1 MGIIAMKMNNFGY
14 LIKEGIRS
22 IFSHGLMSFASV
34 CVTVACMIIVGSFS
48 ILMYNLNIMVQEL
61 NQTNE
66 VICYVDSAYT
76 DAEAKSVHSRI
87 NMIDNVFRAD
97 YISREQALEEFVADH
112 DNDAAFQGVDP
123 QDLRHRIVVVL
134 EDNSRMEETVA
145 LLEQVDGVAMIDAEF
160 ELAEGF
166 TTISSVLGLVSTGI
180 IVILLIVSLLII
192 SNTVRLAMFD
202 RKNEIAI
209 MKMVG
214 ATNGFIRF
222 PFVVQGFFLGI
233 IGAALAFGVEWFLYD
248 GLVKK
253 INEVDALGLFNFV
266 PFNELLLPMVI
277 VFGAAG
283 LFVGIFG
290 SISAIRKFMDV

>member
-1 MGIIAMKMNNFGY
+1 MKMNNIGY
-14 LIKEGIRS
+14 LIKEGVRS

-48 ILMYNLNIMVQEL
+48 ILMYNLSIMVQEL

-66 VICYVDSAYT
+66 VICYVDSVYT

-97 YISREQALEEFVADH
+97 YVSREQALEEFIEDH
-112 DNDAAFQGVDP
+112 DNDSAFQGVDP

-145 LLEQVDGVAMIDAEF
+145 MLEQVDGVAMIDAEF

-180 IVILLIVSLLII
+180 IAILLIVSLLII
-192 SNTVRLAMFD
+192 SNTVKLAMYD

-222 PFVVQGFFLGI
+222 PFMVQGFFLGI

-253 INEVDALGLFNFV
+253 ITEVDALGLFNFV
-266 PFNELLLPMVI
+266 PFQELLLPMVL
-277 VFGAAG
+277 VFAAAG
-283 LFVGIFG
+283 LFVGVFG

>member
-1 MGIIAMKMNNFGY
+1 MKMNNFGY
-14 LIKEGIRS
+14 LLKEGVRS

-48 ILMYNLNIMVQEL
+48 ILMYNLHIMVEDL

-76 DAEAKSVHSRI
+76 DAEAKSVHSKI

-97 YISREQALEEFVADH
+97 YVSREQALENFVEDH
-112 DNDAAFQGVDP
+112 DNDAAFQGIDP

-134 EDNSRMEETVA
+134 EDNSRMKETVD

-166 TTISSVLGLVSTGI
+166 TTISNVLGLVSTGI
-180 IVILLIVSLLII
+180 IAILLIVSLLII
-192 SNTVRLAMFD
+192 SNTVKLAMYD

-233 IGAALAFGVEWFLYD
+233 LGAGLAFLAEWLLYD

-253 INEVDALGLFNFV
+253 IAQVDALGLFNFV
-266 PFNELLLPMVI
+266 PFQQLLVPMIV

>member
-1 MGIIAMKMNNFGY
+1 MKMNNIGY
-14 LIKEGIRS
+14 LIKEGVRS

-66 VICYVDSAYT
+66 VICYVDSVYT

-97 YISREQALEEFVADH
+97 YVSREQALEEFIEDH
-112 DNDAAFQGVDP
+112 DNDSAFQGVDP

-145 LLEQVDGVAMIDAEF
+145 MLEQVDGVAMIDAEF

-180 IVILLIVSLLII
+180 IAILLIVSLLII
-192 SNTVRLAMFD
+192 SNTVKLAMYD

-222 PFVVQGFFLGI
+222 PFMVQGFFLGI

-253 INEVDALGLFNFV
+253 ITEVDALGLFNFV
-266 PFNELLLPMVI
+266 PFQELLLPMVL
-277 VFGAAG
+277 VFAAAG

>member
-1 MGIIAMKMNNFGY
+1 MKMNNLGY
-14 LIKEGIRS
+14 LLKEGVRS

-34 CVTVACMIIVGSFS
+34 CVTVACLIIVGSFS
-48 ILMYNLNIMVQEL
+48 ILMYNLNLMVEDL

-66 VICYVDSAYT
+66 VICYVDSIYT

-97 YISREQALEEFVADH
+97 YVSREQALQNFVEDH
-112 DNDAAFQGVDP
+112 NNDAAFQGVDP
-123 QDLRHRIVVVL
+123 MDLRHRIVVIL
-134 EDNSRMEETVA
+134 EDNSKMKETVA
-145 LLEQVDGVAMIDAEF
+145 LLEQVEGVAMIDAEF

-180 IVILLIVSLLII
+180 IAVLLVVSLLII
-192 SNTVRLAMFD
+192 SNTVKLAMYD

-214 ATNGFIRF
+214 ATNSFIRF

-233 IGAALAFGVEWFLYD
+233 LGAALAFGAEWFLYD

-253 INEVDALGLFNFV
+253 IAQVDALGLFSFV
-266 PFNELLLPMVI
+266 PFDQLLVPMVV

-283 LFVGIFG
+283 LFVGVFG

>member
-1 MGIIAMKMNNFGY
+1 MKMNNLGY
-14 LIKEGIRS
+14 LMKEGIRS

-34 CVTVACMIIVGSFS
+34 CVTVACLIIVGSFS
-48 ILMYNLNIMVQEL
+48 ILMYNLHLMVEDL

-76 DAEAKSVHSRI
+76 NQEALSVHSKV
-87 NMIDNVFRAD
+87 NLIDNVFQAN
-97 YISREQALEEFVADH
+97 YVSREEALKNFVEDH

-134 EDNSRMEETVA
+134 EDNSRMKETVA
-145 LLEQVDGVAMIDAEF
+145 RLEKVDGVVMVDAEF

-192 SNTVRLAMFD
+192 SNTVKLAMYD

-222 PFVVQGFFLGI
+222 PFMVQGFFLGI
-233 IGAALAFGVEWFLYD
+233 IGAALAFGCEWFLYD
-248 GLVKK
+248 GLVTN
-253 INEVDALGLFNFV
+253 IAEVDALGLFNFV
-266 PFNELLLPMVI
+266 PFDQLLVPMVV

-283 LFVGIFG
+283 LFVGVFG